1 MSSQKRRA
9 TANRVGNRGGNASAG
24 VTRNIISEVPATK
37 APGPRPQ
44 TKLHSV
50 GGLMTERMF
59 SGGFDARGTAYK
71 FSFEPMAAV
80 LNDKRQLELT
90 GRFIV
95 ASRRGTS
102 RVAPN
107 VRATLIATQG
117 GIGAS
122 PSRRQALTAATST
135 SGNIAT
141 PQQKQEQA
149 KAPETKQEAP
159 APSVTAAPSALPV
172 TEATGD
178 LGFVGVMYFQFSP
191 LDARALGVPIDL
203 SRVQL
208 NARLA
213 STGELERDLQLLY
226 SDVVAAIDGDKIDP
240 QAATRYVEQLNDVL
254 KGARVGASR
263 PFDVEQQNTVAVQ
276 SAAALTA
283 TQVHPHFSLLEAA
296 D

>member
-1 MSSQKRRA
+1 MAPQKKRA
-9 TANRVGNRGGNASAG
+9 TANRGGNRGGNASAG
-24 VTRNIISEVPATK
+24 VTRNIISEAPAK
-37 APGPRPQ
+37 QAPGPRPQ

-50 GGLMTERMF
+50 GGLMNERMF
-59 SGGFDARGTAYK
+59 SGAFDARGTAYK
-71 FSFEPMAAV
+71 FSFEPIAAV

-90 GRFIV
+90 GRFVV

-102 RVAPN
+102 RVAPD

-135 SGNIAT
+135 SGNVAT

-149 KAPETKQEAP
+149 KAPETKQESPEPSGGP
-159 APSVTAAPSALPV
+159 APSPLPV

-178 LGFVGVMYFQFSP
+178 LSFVGVMYLQFSP

-213 STGELERDLQLLY
+213 PTSELERDLQLLY
-226 SDVVAAIDGDKIDP
+226 SDLVAAISGDKADQ
-240 QAATRYVEQLNDVL
+240 QAATRYVEQLNGVL
-254 KGARVGASR
+254 KGARVGAYR
-263 PFDVEQQNTVAVQ
+263 PFDVEEQQTVEGQ
-276 SAAALTA
+276 SAVALTA
-283 TQVHPHFSLLEAA
+283 TQVHPHFKLIEAA
-296 D
+296 E

>member
-213 STGELERDLQLLY
+213 STSELERDLQLLY
-226 SDVVAAIDGDKIDP
+226 SDVVAAIDGDKADP
-240 QAATRYVEQLNDVL
+240 QAATRYVEQLNGVL
-254 KGARVGASR
+254 KGARVGAYR
-263 PFDVEQQNTVAVQ
+263 PFDAEHQNTVAAQ

-283 TQVHPHFSLLEAA
+283 TQVHMHFSLLEAA
-296 D
+296 E

>member
-1 MSSQKRRA
+1 MASQKRRT

-50 GGLMTERMF
+50 GGLMTKRMF
-59 SGGFDARGTAYK
+59 SGGFDARGTVYK

-159 APSVTAAPSALPV
+159 APSNTAAPSALPV

-213 STGELERDLQLLY
+213 STSELERDLQLLY
-226 SDVVAAIDGDKIDP
+226 SDVVAAIDGDKADP
-240 QAATRYVEQLNDVL
+240 QAATRYVEQLNGVL
-254 KGARVGASR
+254 KGARVGAYR
-263 PFDVEQQNTVAVQ
+263 PFDAEHQNTVAAQ

-283 TQVHPHFSLLEAA
+283 TQVHMHFSLLEAA
-296 D
+296 E